1 MPLPKPLLIP
11 EFTADQ
17 LALARRVAAQTSAPH
32 RRVLRARLTV
42 VLAAEPTLSHRDAA
56 HRAGLALG
64 TVRKWRR
71 RWTQEGWS
79 LDDAPRSGRPPTF
92 PPSGRGRGQSSG
104 L

>member
-1 MPLPKPLLIP
+1 MPLPKPILIP

-17 LALARRVAAQTSAPH
+17 LALAYRVAAQTSAPH

-42 VLAAEPTLSHRDAA
+42 VLATEPMLSHREAA

-71 RWTQEGWS
+71 RWAREGWS

-92 PPSGRGRGQSSG
+92 SPSGHHRGQSPG
-104 L
+104 V